1 MKLEAAC
8 SLKTMPSAGAHP
20 TRRIGADASLSCTCM
35 AAGLSPSEL
44 GGDKITIRLEGLTAE
59 QIARVLSLVS
69 ALKEPDADSRT
80 IVDEIK
86 RMQED

>member
-1 MKLEAAC
+1 
-8 SLKTMPSAGAHP
+8 
-20 TRRIGADASLSCTCM
+20 M

-44 GGDKITIRLEGLTAE
+44 GGDKITVRLEGLTAE

-86 RMQED
+86 RMRGE